1 MDTSGLA
8 PFVVALLLV
17 VQTLFGIPVL
27 GGGGAASSE
36 GGSDSVAA
44 DAGTAADADVALDV
58 AADPQP
64 GMAGAAAP
72 DGAPVAFEPAACTLA
87 ADRTL
92 FTVGEDA
99 TATFTL
105 AVRDAGLAAE
115 DGLPDAVEVV
125 DAVTGEA
132 VCELVRVD
140 TSAEPEG
147 TAPDASA
154 PDASAAPDA
163 ASPDASASDA
173 IASDAIADGAV
184 SGAVSSAVVYRG
196 ALVLDTSA
204 PACRTFAADLSGF
217 PEGTTCDEATLR
229 VAPAVTEDMVSSA
242 ARLAQTVDEQV
253 AAAYPDGPDE
263 SALQFVCDFLTQQT
277 GAVNV
282 EPTAG
287 AVLYDS
293 PDGIACMYTLPAEG
307 GTFAFGR
314 TDDGFVVAPR
324 NVFMHGTDV
333 AEAYEATL
341 ADPAADLSQVFATN
355 NLTITNRDVLFLQSD
370 DSLTLTN
377 YHEAMCEEIA
387 DYTGGDY
394 DARKDGSSFFDAL
407 CDGTLARYGTVAV
420 NTHGNAQ
427 DNPLPREDGS
437 WCSWILVESGV
448 EWWEFDQLMAQC
460 LYNGYDVSGGAML
473 RISGDGIF
481 VSTDFIMDRYAD
493 ATFDNTVFYLAVCG
507 LARDV
512 EFCQF
517 LFDHGAQA
525 VIGSYYDLWNFVD
538 YDYCGQFADLLT
550 SRDEGAE
557 RTHAIKEAVE
567 ECGWEELGMVAY
579 YRSPDFAYAGEGRL
593 VGTVVSDPIA
603 GTTVSGATVTAYR
616 YIDHTFELTSVTRTE
631 DDGHFEFGGLPWGT
645 YVLDV
650 AGETDRAFAEVL
662 FGGTRA
668 DAGTVYL
675 LGDGAA
681 PDPVEP
687 PEDPMAL
694 LDPAV
699 VDTALTDYLRHTLTE
714 RYSLMD
720 ASRADYDASYA
731 SDQPA
736 FVAEIDGRLSGI
748 LAGGLADLDG
758 DGFNELVVE
767 RFEPAGDGA
776 GTTRMYVEVYDYE
789 PAGGPYR
796 ADALLFETGSFTSK
810 VHTLQTA
817 LFVSDAPAG
826 DGVPAGGKVLNVY
839 AGNSMNENNETIRQY
854 AYDGTRLVLRAA
866 ESFWTGYAWDVWYQ
880 GGEQRPL
887 GEDGLPVPAAEGVV
901 PIAQPLVMYNLEEG
915 DGWLER
921 ARIDYEME
929 ADPAV
934 GAEMDRALFAD
945 YQARLA
951 ELGLARTDVRFG
963 GGTAFE
969 GGVDA
974 LLVPRAFADDGS
986 IVWIAELHTVLV
998 HQDSTHKF
1006 LVPVDHTGRARE
1018 DVLMDLETD
1027 GQGDG
1032 GAADAAEGPADD
1044 EPDEPEV
1051 VRHAGFNAA
1060 NAG

>member
-44 DAGTAADADVALDV
+44 DADTAADADVAFDV
-58 AADPQP
+58 AVDPQP

-92 FTVGEDA
+92 FTVGENA

-132 VCELVRVD
+132 ACELVRVD

-154 PDASAAPDA
+154 PDASAASDA
-163 ASPDASASDA
+163 AGPDVS
-173 IASDAIADGAV
+173 ASDAIADGAV
-184 SGAVSSAVVYRG
+184 SGIASSAVVYRG
-196 ALVLDTSA
+196 ALALDTSA
-204 PACRTFAADLSGF
+204 PACRTFTADLSGF
-217 PEGTTCDEATLR
+217 PDGATCDAATLR
-229 VAPAVTEDMVSSA
+229 ITPAVTEDMVSSA

-263 SALQFVCDFLTQQT
+263 SALQFVYDFLTQHT

-282 EPTAG
+282 ELTEG

-394 DARKDGSSFFDAL
+394 EARKGGSSFFDAL

-420 NTHGNAQ
+420 NTHGNSQ

-448 EWWEFDQLMAQC
+448 EWWEFDRLMAQC

-557 RTHAIKEAVE
+557 RTHTIKEAVE
-567 ECGWEELGMVAY
+567 GCGWEELGMVAY

-593 VGTVVSDPIA
+593 AGTVVSDPIA

-736 FVAEIDGRLSGI
+736 FVAEIDGCLSGI

-767 RFEPAGDGA
+767 RFEPADDGA

-796 ADALLFETGSFTSK
+796 ADALLFETASFTSK

-854 AYDGTRLVLRAA
+854 VYDGTRLVLRAA
-866 ESFWTGYAWDVWYQ
+866 ESFWTGYAWGVWYQ

-887 GEDGLPVPAAEGVV
+887 GEDGLPVPVTEGVV
-901 PIAQPLVMYNLEEG
+901 PIAQPLVMYSLEEG

-963 GGTAFE
+963 SATVSE

-986 IVWIAELHTVLV
+986 IVWIAELHAVLV

-1032 GAADAAEGPADD
+1032 GTADAAEGPADD
-1044 EPDEPEV
+1044 EPDEPEA

>member
-44 DAGTAADADVALDV
+44 DADTATDADAAFDVAV
-58 AADPQP
+58 DPQP

-72 DGAPVAFEPAACTLA
+72 DGAPVAFEPAACTMA

-92 FTVGEDA
+92 FTVGEKA

-105 AVRDAGLAAE
+105 TVRDAGLAAE
-115 DGLPDAVEVV
+115 DGLPDAVAAV
-125 DAVTGEA
+125 DVATGEA
-132 VCELVRVD
+132 VCELAHVD

-147 TAPDASA
+147 
-154 PDASAAPDA
+154 AAPDA
-163 ASPDASASDA
+163 AASDA
-173 IASDAIADGAV
+173 TADGAV

-204 PACRTFAADLSGF
+204 PACRTFTADLSGF
-217 PEGTTCDEATLR
+217 PDGSTCDAATLR

-242 ARLAQTVDEQV
+242 ARLAQTVEEQV

-263 SALQFVCDFLTQQT
+263 SALQFVYDFLTQKT

-282 EPTAG
+282 ELTAG

-314 TDDGFVVAPR
+314 TDDGFIVAPR
-324 NVFMHGTDV
+324 NVFMQGTDV
-333 AEAYEATL
+333 AEAYEVTL

-394 DARKDGSSFFDAL
+394 DARKGGSSFFDAL
-407 CDGTLARYGTVAV
+407 CDGTLARYGTVVV
-420 NTHGNAQ
+420 NTHGNSQ

-507 LARDV
+507 LTRDV

-550 SRDEGAE
+550 SRGEGAE
-557 RTHAIKEAVE
+557 RTHTIKEAVE
-567 ECGWEELGMVAY
+567 GCGWEELGMVAY

-593 VGTVVSDPIA
+593 AGTVVSDPIA
-603 GTTVSGATVTAYR
+603 GTTVSGAIVTAYR

-631 DDGHFEFGGLPWGT
+631 DDGRFEFGGLPWGT

-668 DAGTVYL
+668 DAGAIYL
-675 LGDGAA
+675 PGDGAA
-681 PDPVEP
+681 PDPVVP
-687 PEDPMAL
+687 PEDPMDL
-694 LDPAV
+694 VDPAV
-699 VDTALTDYLRHTLTE
+699 VDAALTDYLRSTLTE
-714 RYSLMD
+714 RYGLMD
-720 ASRADYDASYA
+720 ASRADYDATYA

-767 RFEPAGDGA
+767 RFEPADDGA

-810 VHTLQTA
+810 VYTLQTA

-901 PIAQPLVMYNLEEG
+901 PIAQPLVMYSLEER

-921 ARIDYEME
+921 ARVDYEME

-986 IVWIAELHTVLV
+986 VVWIAELHAAVV
-998 HQDSTHKF
+998 YQDSSRKF
-1006 LVPVDHTGRARE
+1006 LVPVDHTDRARE

-1032 GAADAAEGPADD
+1032 GAADAAERPADD
-1044 EPDEPEV
+1044 EPDEPEA

>member
-44 DAGTAADADVALDV
+44 DAGTAADADAAFDV
-58 AADPQP
+58 AVDPQP

-99 TATFTL
+99 TVTFTL
-105 AVRDAGLAAE
+105 TVRDADLAAE
-115 DGLPDAVEVV
+115 DGLPDAVAVV
-125 DAVTGEA
+125 DAATGEA

-173 IASDAIADGAV
+173 IASDAIADGAA
-184 SGAVSSAVVYRG
+184 SGAASSSVVYRG
-196 ALVLDTSA
+196 ALALDTSA

-217 PEGTTCDEATLR
+217 PDGATCDAATLR

-242 ARLAQTVDEQV
+242 ARLAQTVEEQV

-263 SALQFVCDFLTQQT
+263 SALQFVYDFLTQKT

-282 EPTAG
+282 ELTAG

-324 NVFMHGTDV
+324 NVFMQGTDV
-333 AEAYEATL
+333 AEAYEVTL

-394 DARKDGSSFFDAL
+394 DARKGGSSFFDAL

-420 NTHGNAQ
+420 NTHGNSQ

-448 EWWEFDQLMAQC
+448 KWWEFDRLMAQC

-550 SRDEGAE
+550 SRGEGAE
-557 RTHAIKEAVE
+557 RTHTIKEAVE
-567 ECGWEELGMVAY
+567 GCGWEELGMVAY

-593 VGTVVSDPIA
+593 AGTVVSDPIA

-668 DAGTVYL
+668 DAGAIYL

-681 PDPVEP
+681 PDPVVP
-687 PEDPMAL
+687 PEDPMDL
-694 LDPAV
+694 VDPAV
-699 VDTALTDYLRHTLTE
+699 VDAALTDYLRSTLTE
-714 RYSLMD
+714 RYGLMD

-767 RFEPAGDGA
+767 RFEPADDGA

-796 ADALLFETGSFTSK
+796 ADALLFETASFTSK

-817 LFVSDAPAG
+817 LFVSDAPVG

-866 ESFWTGYAWDVWYQ
+866 ESFWTGYAWGVWYQ

-887 GEDGLPVPAAEGVV
+887 GEDGLPVPATEGVV
-901 PIAQPLVMYNLEEG
+901 PVAQPLVMYSLEEG
-915 DGWLER
+915 GGWLER

-963 GGTAFE
+963 SATASE

-986 IVWIAELHTVLV
+986 IVWIAELHAVLV

-1032 GAADAAEGPADD
+1032 GAADAAERPAND

>member
-44 DAGTAADADVALDV
+44 DADTAADADVAFDV
-58 AADPQP
+58 AVDPQP

-92 FTVGEDA
+92 FTVGEKA

-105 AVRDAGLAAE
+105 TVRDAGLAAE
-115 DGLPDAVEVV
+115 DGLPDAVAVV
-125 DAVTGEA
+125 DVATGEA
-132 VCELVRVD
+132 VCELAHVD

-147 TAPDASA
+147 
-154 PDASAAPDA
+154 AAPDA
-163 ASPDASASDA
+163 A
-173 IASDAIADGAV
+173 ASDAIADGAA
-184 SGAVSSAVVYRG
+184 SGAASSAVVYRG

-204 PACRTFAADLSGF
+204 PACRTFTADLSGF
-217 PEGTTCDEATLR
+217 PDGSTCDAATLR

-242 ARLAQTVDEQV
+242 ARLAQTVEEQV

-263 SALQFVCDFLTQQT
+263 SALQFVYDFLTQKT

-282 EPTAG
+282 ELTAG

-314 TDDGFVVAPR
+314 TDDGFIVAPR
-324 NVFMHGTDV
+324 NVFMQGTDV
-333 AEAYEATL
+333 AEAYEVTL

-394 DARKDGSSFFDAL
+394 DARKGGSSFFDAL

-420 NTHGNAQ
+420 NTHGNSQ

-448 EWWEFDQLMAQC
+448 EWWEFDRLMAQC

-550 SRDEGAE
+550 GRDEGAE
-557 RTHAIKEAVE
+557 RTHTIKEAVE
-567 ECGWEELGMVAY
+567 GCGWEELGMVAY

-593 VGTVVSDPIA
+593 AGTVVSDPIA
-603 GTTVSGATVTAYR
+603 GTTVSGAIVTAYR
-616 YIDHTFELTSVTRTE
+616 YIDHTFELTSVTRAE

-699 VDTALTDYLRHTLTE
+699 VDTALTDHLRYTLTE
-714 RYSLMD
+714 RYGLMD

-748 LAGGLADLDG
+748 LTGGLADLDG

-767 RFEPAGDGA
+767 RFEPVDDGA

-796 ADALLFETGSFTSK
+796 ADALLFETASFTSK

-826 DGVPAGGKVLNVY
+826 DGVSAGGKVLNVY

-866 ESFWTGYAWDVWYQ
+866 ESFWTGYAWGVWYQ
-880 GGEQRPL
+880 GGEQRSL
-887 GEDGLPVPAAEGVV
+887 GEDGLPVPATEGVV
-901 PIAQPLVMYNLEEG
+901 PVAQPLVMYSFEEG
-915 DGWLER
+915 GGWLER

-963 GGTAFE
+963 SATASE

-986 IVWIAELHTVLV
+986 IVWIAELHAVLV
-998 HQDSTHKF
+998 YQDSSRKF

-1032 GAADAAEGPADD
+1032 GAADGAEGPASD
-1044 EPDEPEV
+1044 EPDAPEV
-1051 VRHAGFNAA
+1051 VQHAGFNAA

>member
-44 DAGTAADADVALDV
+44 DADTATDADAAFDVAV
-58 AADPQP
+58 DPQP

-72 DGAPVAFEPAACTLA
+72 DGAPVAFEPAACTMA

-92 FTVGEDA
+92 FTVGEKA

-105 AVRDAGLAAE
+105 TVRDAGLAAE
-115 DGLPDAVEVV
+115 DGLPDAVAAV
-125 DAVTGEA
+125 DVATGEA
-132 VCELVRVD
+132 VCELAHVD

-147 TAPDASA
+147 
-154 PDASAAPDA
+154 AAPDA
-163 ASPDASASDA
+163 AASDA
-173 IASDAIADGAV
+173 TADGAV

-204 PACRTFAADLSGF
+204 PACRTFTADLSGF
-217 PEGTTCDEATLR
+217 PDGSTCDAATLR
-229 VAPAVTEDMVSSA
+229 VAPAVTEDMVSYA
-242 ARLAQTVDEQV
+242 ARLAQTVEEQV

-263 SALQFVCDFLTQQT
+263 SALQFVYDFLTQKT

-282 EPTAG
+282 ELTAG

-314 TDDGFVVAPR
+314 TDDGFIVAPR
-324 NVFMHGTDV
+324 NVFMQGTDV
-333 AEAYEATL
+333 AEAYEVTL

-394 DARKDGSSFFDAL
+394 DARKGGSSFFDAL
-407 CDGTLARYGTVAV
+407 CDGTLARYGTVVV
-420 NTHGNAQ
+420 NTHGNSQ

-507 LARDV
+507 LTRDV

-550 SRDEGAE
+550 SRGEGAE
-557 RTHAIKEAVE
+557 RTHTIKEAVE
-567 ECGWEELGMVAY
+567 GCGWEELGMVAY

-593 VGTVVSDPIA
+593 AGTVVSDPIA
-603 GTTVSGATVTAYR
+603 GTTVSGAIVTAYR

-668 DAGTVYL
+668 DAGAIYL

-681 PDPVEP
+681 PDPVVP
-687 PEDPMAL
+687 PEDPMDL
-694 LDPAV
+694 VDPAV
-699 VDTALTDYLRHTLTE
+699 VDAALTDYLRSTLTE
-714 RYSLMD
+714 RYGLMD
-720 ASRADYDASYA
+720 ASRADYDATYA

-767 RFEPAGDGA
+767 RFEPADDGA

-810 VHTLQTA
+810 VYTLQTA

-901 PIAQPLVMYNLEEG
+901 PIAQPLVMYSLEER

-921 ARIDYEME
+921 ARVDYEME

-986 IVWIAELHTVLV
+986 VVWIAELHAAVV
-998 HQDSTHKF
+998 YQDSSRKF
-1006 LVPVDHTGRARE
+1006 LVPVDHTDRARE

-1032 GAADAAEGPADD
+1032 GAADAAERPADD
-1044 EPDEPEV
+1044 EPDEPEA